1 MFGRVLASQLLAV
14 SERGQ
19 FVRSEIP
26 RMMPALTALKKSS
39 ARIATAVA
47 IIFLFSAGSAS
58 AQDAQ
63 QNNSAKPPVQPGQ
76 TAPQSSAPIAPP
88 SSTPEIPTQ
97 STPQPQTGVSQP
109 SGQAAQNDTRNRIR
123 VRSDLVIVPVTVK
136 NHDGALIGDLQRD
149 EFRVFCDNVEQQ
161 IIFFTSDPFPL
172 SAVVLIDND
181 LSIKSAEEVQ
191 KSLTAIS
198 AGFGPADEVALVTY
212 NEFTNVVS
220 DFSFNNDQ
228 LYTKLKR
235 LELDSH
241 MPGSPVGG
249 PLTAGPTAN
258 GRNTETGQ
266 PTQLGVRQ
274 EPEHKDMDDAIW
286 DATQMLKGRGRDRRK
301 IIFLISDG
309 NNSHNNTH
317 SFDQVMQALLTSD
330 VSVYSI
336 SVGHAFLQKQTLRLE
351 KYAGKSGGDTFYS
364 SKDRGLQN
372 LYANVTEQARNQY
385 TLTFSPQDT
394 DRTKDYHT
402 IEVRVRRPNLD
413 VMTRDGY
420 YQSGL
425 H

>member
-1 MFGRVLASQLLAV
+1 
-14 SERGQ
+14 
-19 FVRSEIP
+19 
-26 RMMPALTALKKSS
+26 MMPASTAVKKS
-39 ARIATAVA
+39 AAKIATAVA
-47 IIFLFSAGSAS
+47 IIFLFGAATVR
-58 AQDAQ
+58 AQNAPQD
-63 QNNSAKPPVQPGQ
+63 NSSKPPVQPGQ
-76 TAPQSSAPIAPP
+76 TAPAQPAAPITPP
-88 SSTPEIPTQ
+88 SSTPQVPPPTQ
-97 STPQPQTGVSQP
+97 TPQPQTGVSQP
-109 SGQAAQNDTRNRIR
+109 QGQAAQNDMRNRIR

-258 GRNTETGQ
+258 GKNTETGQ
-266 PTQLGVRQ
+266 PTPLGVRQ
-274 EPEHKDMDDAIW
+274 EPAHKDMDDAIY
-286 DATQMLKGRGRDRRK
+286 DAAEMLKGRGRDRRK

-309 NNSHNNTH
+309 NNSRNNTH
-317 SFDQVMQALLTSD
+317 SFDQVMQLLLTSD
-330 VSVYSI
+330 ISVYSI
-336 SVGHAFLQKQTLRLE
+336 SVGHAFMQKQTLRLE
-351 KYAGKSGGDTFYS
+351 HYAGRSGGDTFYS

-385 TLTFSPQDT
+385 TITFSPQDT

-402 IEVRVRRPNLD
+402 IEVRVRRPNLE

>member
-1 MFGRVLASQLLAV
+1 MFRQITRRSADGASNLILN
-14 SERGQ
+14 ET
-19 FVRSEIP
+19 P
-26 RMMPALTALKKSS
+26 RMTLTHS
-39 ARIATAVA
+39 AVQKFAARMVLPLA
-47 IIFLFSAGSAS
+47 IIALFTAPNLA
-58 AQDAQ
+58 AQDTQ
-63 QNNSAKPPVQPGQ
+63 PDSHPPVQPGQ
-76 TAPQSSAPIAPP
+76 TAPKPSQAPVTPPATTPQIPAP
-88 SSTPEIPTQ
+88 STPTAQ
-97 STPQPQTGVSQP
+97 TPQAQTGESKPAVP
-109 SGQAAQNDTRNRIR
+109 QNDTRNRIR

-136 NHDGALIGDLQRD
+136 NHEGNLIGDLQRD
-149 EFRVFCDNVEQQ
+149 EFRVFCDDVEQQ

-181 LSIKSAEEVQ
+181 LSVRSAEQVQ

-212 NEFTNVVS
+212 NEFTNTVA

-241 MPGSPVGG
+241 IPGSPVGG

-266 PTQLGVRQ
+266 PTPQGIRQ
-274 EPEHKDMDDAIW
+274 EPEHKDMDDAIY

-317 SFDQVMQALLTSD
+317 SFDQTLQALLQAD
-330 VSVYSI
+330 VAVYSI

-351 KYAGKSGGDTFYS
+351 HYANKSGGDTFYAG
-364 SKDRGLQN
+364 KDRSLQN
-372 LYANVTEQARNQY
+372 LYPSVTEQARNQY

-394 DRTKDYHT
+394 DRTKDFHT
-402 IEVRVRRPNLD
+402 IEVRVRRPSLD
-413 VMTRDGY
+413 VSTREGY
-420 YQSGL
+420 YQSGQ

>member
-1 MFGRVLASQLLAV
+1 MIAT
-14 SERGQ
+14 
-19 FVRSEIP
+19 
-26 RMMPALTALKKSS
+26 LTAVQKIA
-39 ARIATAVA
+39 ARMALPLA
-47 IIFLFSAGSAS
+47 IIVCFAAAS
-58 AQDAQ
+58 VRAQGAPQSDSQ
-63 QNNSAKPPVQPGQ
+63 KPPVQPGQ
-76 TAPQSSAPIAPP
+76 LPPQQTPITPP
-88 SSTPEIPTQ
+88 AASSTPEAPPQTQ
-97 STPQPQTGVSQP
+97 APQPQ
-109 SGQAAQNDTRNRIR
+109 SGQSKPIPQNDTRNRIR

-149 EFRVFCDNVEQQ
+149 EFRVFCDDVEQQ

-181 LSIKSAEEVQ
+181 LSIKSAEQVQ

-212 NEFTNVVS
+212 NEFTNVVD

-235 LELDSH
+235 LELASH
-241 MPGSPVGG
+241 FPGSPVGG

-274 EPEHKDMDDAIW
+274 EPTHKDMDDAIY
-286 DATQMLKGRGRDRRK
+286 DAAQMLKGRGRDRRK

-309 NNSHNNTH
+309 NNSRNNTH
-317 SFDQVMQALLTSD
+317 SFDQTLQALLTSD
-330 VSVYSI
+330 VAVYSI

-351 KYAGKSGGDTFYS
+351 HYAGKSGGDTFYAG
-364 SKDRGLQN
+364 KDRGLEN
-372 LYANVTEQARNQY
+372 LYSNVTEQARNQY

-394 DRTKDYHT
+394 DRTKDFHT
-402 IEVRVRRPNLD
+402 IEVRVRRPNLE
-413 VMTRDGY
+413 VSTREGY

>member
-1 MFGRVLASQLLAV
+1 MNSTVNAVAAAAKGASRCAV
-14 SERGQ
+14 A
-19 FVRSEIP
+19 I
-26 RMMPALTALKKSS
+26 
-39 ARIATAVA
+39 A
-47 IIFLFSAGSAS
+47 IIFLFGAATMR
-58 AQDAQ
+58 AQAAPQD
-63 QNNSAKPPVQPGQ
+63 NSTKPPVQPGQ
-76 TAPQSSAPIAPP
+76 LPPQQPANTPIAPP
-88 SSTPEIPTQ
+88 PSGEPKVPAQSQTPA
-97 STPQPQTGVSQP
+97 PQTGQSKPLAQ
-109 SGQAAQNDTRNRIR
+109 GAQNDTRNRIR

-181 LSIKSAEEVQ
+181 LSIKSAEQVQ

-212 NEFTNVVS
+212 NEFTNVVD

-235 LELDSH
+235 LQLDSH

-274 EPEHKDMDDAIW
+274 EPEHKDMDDAIY
-286 DATQMLKGRGRDRRK
+286 DAAQMLKGRGRDRRK
-301 IIFLISDG
+301 IVFLISDG

-317 SFDQVMQALLTSD
+317 TFDQTLRSLLSAD
-330 VSVYSI
+330 VAVYSI

-351 KYAGKSGGDTFYS
+351 KYATQSGGDTFYAG
-364 SKDRGLQN
+364 KDRGLEN
-372 LYANVTEQARNQY
+372 LYSNVTEQARNQY

-394 DRTKDYHT
+394 DRTQDFHT
-402 IEVRVRRPNLD
+402 IEVRVRRPNLE
-413 VMTRDGY
+413 VSTRQGY
-420 YQSGL
+420 YQSGQ